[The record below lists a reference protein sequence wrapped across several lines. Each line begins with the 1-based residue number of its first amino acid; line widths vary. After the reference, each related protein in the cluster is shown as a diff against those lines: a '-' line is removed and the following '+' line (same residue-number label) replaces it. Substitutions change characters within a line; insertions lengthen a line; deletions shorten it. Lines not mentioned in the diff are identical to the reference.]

1 MDLDTR
7 IRKLARAVK
16 YCKPDKCKGCKFIVY
31 ESMDKYANAFCSLDD
46 GDGYESMRN
55 YEISKDEI
63 SYRCPLLDK
72 DSEEYN
78 EIVEQ
83 LELLVELKLS
93 RIKLR
98 EIEKIT
104 REAFNNPETQDINLY
119 RAQALANILAVFEYH
134 GATIGVEVEDQDKTE
149 IIIKKEE
156 A

>member
-7 IRKLARAVK
+7 IRKLARSVK
-16 YCKPDKCKGCKFIVY
+16 YCKPYKC
-31 ESMDKYANAFCSLDD
+31 
-46 GDGYESMRN
+46 
-55 YEISKDEI
+55 
-63 SYRCPLLDK
+63 
-72 DSEEYN
+72 EEYK
-78 EIVEQ
+78 EIAEQ

-156 A
+156 V

>member
-16 YCKPDKCKGCKFIVY
+16 YCKPDKCEGC
-31 ESMDKYANAFCSLDD
+31 EFCDGISD
-46 GDGYESMRN
+46 GDYTEYFCNLIEDSYEGCIN
-55 YEISKDEI
+55 YEISRSKV
-63 SYRCPLLDK
+63 SCNCPLLDK

-83 LELLVELKLS
+83 LNLLVELKVA
-93 RIKLR
+93 RIKLQ
-98 EIEKIT
+98 EIEMIA
-104 REAFNNPETQDINLY
+104 RAAFSNPDTQDINLY
-119 RAQALANILAVFEYH
+119 RAQALAKIFHIFEYK